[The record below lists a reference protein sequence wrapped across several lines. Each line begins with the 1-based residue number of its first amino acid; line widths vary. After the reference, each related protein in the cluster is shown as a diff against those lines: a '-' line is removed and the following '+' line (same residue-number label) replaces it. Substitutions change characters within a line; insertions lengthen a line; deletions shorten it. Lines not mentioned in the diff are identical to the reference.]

1 MLSVAFGVVVSMAR
15 AYFTRCVVAQH
26 VTAGQSRAISR
37 PGARLCADPVRRTAE
52 QSVKAVLPKPLG
64 RKRVRGSALKTR
76 GTRDKG
82 AGSEFDPTM
91 ESTEIW
97 IYRDALRTDS
107 VEIDEQD

>member
-1 MLSVAFGVVVSMAR
+1 MLDSVL
-15 AYFTRCVVAQH
+15 T
-26 VTAGQSRAISR
+26 
-37 PGARLCADPVRRTAE
+37 PVRRTAE

-64 RKRVRGSALKTR
+64 RKREGP
-76 GTRDKG
+76 GTRLKG